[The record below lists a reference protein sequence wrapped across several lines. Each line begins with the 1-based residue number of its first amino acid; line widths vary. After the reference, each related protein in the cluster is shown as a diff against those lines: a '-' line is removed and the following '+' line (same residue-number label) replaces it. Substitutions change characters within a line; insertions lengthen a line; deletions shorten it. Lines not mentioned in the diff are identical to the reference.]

1 MDEKELYRM
10 QMEIEQLRERQR
22 YLENQVQEVTT
33 TMKMGKGMVFG
44 IVFIL
49 GSAGLALGTGLKK
62 LWNL

>member
-10 QMEIEQLRERQR
+10 QMEIERLREKQRQ
-22 YLENQVQEVTT
+22 LEDQVQEVTT

-49 GSAGLALGTGLKK
+49 GSAGMALGSGLKR